1 MQYLKEETRKRIMAS
16 ALIEF
21 RTEGYSSASVRRIAR
36 NAGVASGSVYI
47 YYANKQALFNDLVG
61 SVYEQLMS
69 SINDINK
76 IDFKE
81 IKEYFS
87 PDLKDESYYA
97 IKETV
102 GTLLD
107 ICKDHNRELY
117 ILMEKSKGVGN
128 AYESTKDDLIS
139 LLDAILQAKLLPNLT
154 ADGVDVRND
163 YIAHILSACF
173 IEGFCSSLRE
183 YENGSEV
190 KLLMDQLINILFK
203 DIAARF

>member
-154 ADGVDVRND
+154 ADGV
-163 YIAHILSACF
+163 LSACF